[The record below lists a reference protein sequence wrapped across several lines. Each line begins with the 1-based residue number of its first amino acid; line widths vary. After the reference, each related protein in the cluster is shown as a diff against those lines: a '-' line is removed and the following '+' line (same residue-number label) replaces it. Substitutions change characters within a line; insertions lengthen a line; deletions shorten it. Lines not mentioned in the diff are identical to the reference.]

1 VYLLVIVAAVF
12 VTCVSSLYS
21 PFLSLVRSYFCRV
34 FCIVNFVGEHYM
46 MEGLDEFCSASVGT
60 RPFSRPQ
67 RSDRFSGSLYCLR
80 PARD

>member
-1 VYLLVIVAAVF
+1 
-12 VTCVSSLYS
+12 
-21 PFLSLVRSYFCRV
+21 V